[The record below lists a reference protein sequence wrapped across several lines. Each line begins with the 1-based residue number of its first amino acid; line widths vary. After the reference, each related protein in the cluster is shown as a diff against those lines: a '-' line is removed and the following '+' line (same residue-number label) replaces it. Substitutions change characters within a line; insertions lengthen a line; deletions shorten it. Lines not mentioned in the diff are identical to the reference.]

1 MAKIQRTG
9 AYLDIVLTP
18 LEKLAA
24 LHRDIRVPLSSVTAV
39 TVIERPLDEVKGFRA
54 PGLHIPSRIKIGTWR
69 ASGRR
74 TFAVARARQTAV
86 RIDLG
91 DGRYDTLIVSIAG
104 AAAVAEDIRTA
115 PAER

>member
-24 LHRDIRVPLSSVTAV
+24 LHRDIRVPLASVTAIN
-39 TVIERPLDEVKGFRA
+39 VIERPLDEVQGFRA
-54 PGLHIPSRIKIGTWR
+54 PGLHIPSRTKIGTWR

-74 TFAVARARQTAV
+74 TFAVARARQAAV
-86 RIDLG
+86 RIDLNEG
-91 DGRYDTLIVSIAG
+91 KYHTLIVSVPD